1 MVLSKINSSVSYHE
15 LKSVD
20 SDDLKTE
27 ASLYQLEMKGV
38 DLIIAI
44 GGAKNTFEDKNIVYF
59 PIYLV
64 KHNNKVVQIGLYEI
78 EASNY
83 LSYLDDKNNLDVEKM
98 DYPLVYSFATKEFLH
113 KLRLKPDV
121 PLRRVAEKET
131 DKEAEKD
138 DKSDGDEE
146 ADEHVEYNEH
156 YEIPQER
163 EDIFVMTKGIP
174 LPPLLKEETK
184 TAAKTIREKYHKA
197 PGDSWIEQFMENNN
211 YTLTDNEGGGDCL
224 FATVRDAFSSIVQ
237 QTSVNK
243 LRKKLASEATEQ
255 VF

>member
-27 ASLYQLEMKGV
+27 ASLYQLEIKGV
-38 DLIIAI
+38 DLIIAV
-44 GGAKNTFEDKNIVYF
+44 GGAKNTFEDKNIIYF

-131 DKEAEKD
+131 DKQEDPE
-138 DKSDGDEE
+138 DKSDDDEE
-146 ADEHVEYNEH
+146 ADKHVEYNEH
-156 YEIPQER
+156 YEIP
-163 EDIFVMTKGIP
+163 
-174 LPPLLKEETK
+174 KE
-184 TAAKTIREKYHKA
+184 
-197 PGDSWIEQFMENNN
+197 
-211 YTLTDNEGGGDCL
+211 
-224 FATVRDAFSSIVQ
+224 
-237 QTSVNK
+237 
-243 LRKKLASEATEQ
+243 
-255 VF
+255 